1 MDDGFSWMTYF
12 VWLFVLV
19 VLSLALSL
27 LSPSGGRRP
36 DLTAHPDGAG
46 RHPDSERAR

>member
-1 MDDGFSWMTYF
+1 MEGEFSWMTYF

-27 LSPSGGRRP
+27 LSPSGGRRRP
-36 DLTAHPDGAG
+36 SAPPDGAR